1 MIKKV
6 CLVMMVLLVMLSGCG
21 TTADRAERT
30 ARIAKAVELSLADRH
45 YKVDIDMMY
54 PLRGASMNVSGTYS
68 LEVKGD
74 TLVSYL
80 PYRGQAYNV
89 PYGGGKGLNFT
100 SLIARYTDFTDQK
113 GHRLISIETTS
124 EGNIFQYDLQVFSN
138 GQTSIDVRCQE
149 RDPISFS
156 ARMNVE

>member
-1 MIKKV
+1 MKNV
-6 CLVMMVLLVMLSGCG
+6 CLAMTTLLVVLSGCG
-21 TTADRAERT
+21 TTADKAERQ
-30 ARIAKAVELSLADRH
+30 ARIAKAVEQMLADRH
-45 YKVDIDMMY
+45 YKVDIEMMY
-54 PLRGASMNVSGTYS
+54 PLRGASMNVAGTYS

-100 SLIARYTDFTDQK
+100 ALIDRYAERSDSK
-113 GHRLISIETTS
+113 GHRLISIETKS
-124 EGNIFQYDLQVFSN
+124 EGDVLQYELQVFGN
-138 GQTSIDVRCQE
+138 GQTSVDVHCRE

-156 ARMNVE
+156 GVMDVE